1 MNRTALKTFAP
12 QARKD
17 FLEAIRERAA
27 FYGITEK
34 KIEEMTVKGD
44 TVVIRGKEYPKAIAT
59 KRASLE
65 ARIKDHGYQ
74 QTIEALAYTWFN
86 RLVALRF
93 MELHGYLDHGYRV
106 LSHPENKAFPE
117 ILEHAEHLELPSLN
131 REKVIDLKMDGN
143 REGELYRLILLAQC
157 NALHEAMPFLFER
170 IDDETELVLPENLL
184 NSDSLIRKLVEGIDE
199 ADWEKVEI
207 IGWLYQYYLSE
218 KKDEV
223 IGSVVASENIPA
235 ATQLFTPNWIVK
247 YLVHNT
253 LGRQW
258 LATYPD
264 SPIRAQ
270 MEYYIEPAEQE
281 PEVAKQL
288 KEITPESLNPEEITF
303 LDPACGSGHILVEA
317 YDLFQA
323 IYQERGYR
331 SRDIPALILQKNL
344 HGFEIDDRAAQLAKF
359 ALLMKAR
366 ANDRGILEKKAQ
378 PNILCFVESKDCDVA
393 SLTAAVNSNIKG
405 IGKAAIEES
414 LIEELV
420 KLFEHAKTFGS
431 LIQIPEELPVRLQVL
446 EDRLQQ
452 MEGSGDLRW
461 LEVQRL
467 QPLVLQ
473 AMALAGKYDAVV
485 ANPPYMGS
493 KYLNPVFK
501 KFLKE
506 KFLGSEKD
514 LFSAF
519 MVRDILFAK
528 QQGSMGFMTPFVWMF
543 ISSYEELRQLIIDK
557 VNLASLVQLE
567 YSGFDGATVPIC
579 TFTVKNNHIANHKG
593 SFIKLSDFKGA
604 DQQAPKTL
612 EAIRNKSCGWFY
624 EAKPDD
630 FKKIPGSPIAYWA
643 SKKLINLFES
653 NEKISDFSETRIGL
667 ITGDNTKHIRFWWEV
682 SKIRIGFNLQR
693 KEAQLSGKKWF
704 PISKGGE
711 YRRFYGNNLTVVNWE
726 NDGFELQNTLHQSG
740 QRILA
745 HNFNLDKIFSE
756 GISWSAISSGFFS
769 VRYQPSGFLFSNA
782 SSNAFIGNQESLY
795 CILGFLSTSICSKL
809 LELLNP
815 TLNFL
820 PGYIGL
826 LPINKKMAN
835 SKMAGEICK
844 SLVSFYKND
853 WDKWEVS
860 WDFLLNNLIP
870 KSDKVNLKN
879 NFNLAYKKYK
889 NDLAWI
895 QNKELENNNYW
906 IDLFDLQ
913 GEIDGV
919 LNDNKI
925 SIRPFEKSQEI
936 IDLISYAIGCMMGRY
951 SLDREGLIY
960 AHSGNEGFDP
970 TQYKTFPADE
980 DGIIPLLNT
989 DWGIGDDATER
1000 FVQFIAT
1007 AWDKANL
1014 EENLRFVA
1022 ESLGDGKD
1030 EPARDVIRKYFSAG
1044 FYKHHLQTYKRRPIY
1059 WLFTSGKQKA
1069 FQCLV
1074 YLHRYNEGTLARMR
1088 TEYLIPLLGRITARM
1103 EQLEADKVKSSST
1116 SQRKKLQK
1124 EQDDLRKQH
1133 TELMTFDEK
1142 LKNYADQRIRI
1153 DLDDGVKVN
1162 YAKFADILAEVK
1174 AVTGGS
1180 EE

>member
-1 MNRTALKTFAP
+1 MNRTALKAYAP

-17 FLEAIRERAA
+17 FLEAVRERAA

-86 RLVALRF
+86 RFVALRF

-317 YDLFQA
+317 YELFQA

-366 ANDRGILEKKAQ
+366 ANDRGILEKKVQ
-378 PNILCFVESKDCDVA
+378 PNILCFVESKDCDAA

-414 LIEELV
+414 LVDELV
-420 KLFEHAKTFGS
+420 KLFVHAKTFGS
-431 LIQIPEELPVRLQVL
+431 LIQIPEELPVRLQEL
-446 EDRLQQ
+446 EDRLLK

-473 AMALAGKYDAVV
+473 AKALAGKYDAVV
-485 ANPPYMGS
+485 ANPPYMGN

-579 TFTVKNNHIANHKG
+579 TFTVKNYHIANHKG

-624 EAKPDD
+624 EAKPDE
-630 FKKIPGSPIAYWA
+630 FKKIPGSPIAYWISGITNFSFGKVGSKVFSGGRCKTHNDEKYVRYHWEVNFK
-643 SKKLINLFES
+643 SKKWKPYL
-653 NEKISDFSETRIGL
+653 
-667 ITGDNTKHIRFWWEV
+667 
-682 SKIRIGFNLQR
+682 
-693 KEAQLSGKKWF
+693 
-704 PISKGGE
+704 KGGE
-711 YRRFYGNNLTVVNWE
+711 FRKYFGNEYHVVDWTESARSIYDNHGGLCDSRFWN
-726 NDGFELQNTLHQSG
+726 
-740 QRILA
+740 
-745 HNFNLDKIFSE
+745 KI
-756 GISWSAISSGFFS
+756 GITWSLITSSLSSFRVKSDYAEYSSGS
-769 VRYQPSGFLFSNA
+769 PTVFSN
-782 SSNAFIGNQESLY
+782 SFECDLV
-795 CILGFLSTSICSKL
+795 ILGYLNSCVASYYL
-809 LELLNP
+809 NALNP
-815 TLNFL
+815 TLNTTLNDVLSL
-820 PGYIGL
+820 P
-826 LPINKKMAN
+826 
-835 SKMAGEICK
+835 
-844 SLVSFYKND
+844 LVSLSETETIRVSECVKKCISLSQED
-853 WDKWEVS
+853 WDNSELSRRFFRLGVLGKDKLSIVQSFINEEKIR
-860 WDFLLNNLIP
+860 LNHL
-870 KSDKVNLKN
+870 
-879 NFNLAYKKYK
+879 
-889 NDLAWI
+889 DLAK
-895 QNKELENNNYW
+895 QNET
-906 IDLFDLQ
+906 
-913 GEIDGV
+913 EINVVFIKAFQLDEILKPGV
-919 LNDNKI
+919 PNEQITLY
-925 SIRPFEKSQEI
+925 RPNREEDIKR
-936 IDLISYAIGCMMGRY
+936 LLSYAIGCMMGRY
-951 SLDREGLIY
+951 SLDKEGLIY

-1022 ESLGDGKD
+1022 ESLGAPKD
-1030 EPARDVIRKYFSAG
+1030 EPAREVIRKYFSTG

-1074 YLHRYNEGTLARMR
+1074 YLHRYNEGTLSRMR
-1088 TEYLIPLLGRITARM
+1088 TEYLIPLLGRITARI
-1103 EQLEADKVKSSST
+1103 EQLEADKLKSSST

-1142 LKNYADQRIRI
+1142 LKNYADQRIKI

>member
-1 MNRTALKTFAP
+1 MNRTALKAYAP

-17 FLEAIRERAA
+17 FLEAVRERAA

-65 ARIKDHGYQ
+65 TRIKDQGYQ

-93 MELHGYLDHGYRV
+93 MEIHGYLDHGYRV

-131 REKVIDLKMDGN
+131 QEKVIDLKLAGN
-143 REGELYRLILLAQC
+143 KENELYRLILLAQC

-199 ADWEKVEI
+199 SDWDKVEI

-235 ATQLFTPNWIVK
+235 ATQLFTPNWIVR
-247 YLVHNT
+247 YLVQNT

-264 SPIRAQ
+264 SPIRAE

-288 KEITPESLNPEEITF
+288 REITPESLNPEEITF

-331 SRDIPALILQKNL
+331 SRDIPTLILQKNL

-378 PNILCFVESKDCDVA
+378 PNILCFVESKDCDAA
-393 SLTAAVNSNIKG
+393 SLTAALNSNIKG

-414 LIEELV
+414 LVEELV

-431 LIQIPEELPVRLQVL
+431 LIQIPEDLPARLQGL

-452 MEGSGDLRW
+452 MEGGGDLRW

-467 QPLVLQ
+467 QPLVRQ
-473 AMALAGKYDAVV
+473 AKALAAKYDAVV

-493 KYLNPVFK
+493 KYLNPLLK
-501 KFLKE
+501 KYLKE
-506 KFLGSEKD
+506 HYLGFEKD
-514 LFSAF
+514 LFSTF
-519 MVRDILFAK
+519 IIRDILFAK
-528 QQGSMGFMTPFVWMF
+528 KDGHLGFMSPFVWMF
-543 ISSYEELRQLIIDK
+543 ISSFEKLRSIILDKQAITSLI
-557 VNLASLVQLE
+557 QPE
-567 YSGFDGATVPIC
+567 YHSFFESAYVPIC
-579 TFTVKNNHIANHKG
+579 AFTVANFNLKTKA
-593 SFIKLSDFKGA
+593 SFVKLTDFYGEELQIQKL
-604 DQQAPKTL
+604 K

-624 EAKPDD
+624 EAKQDD
-630 FKKIPGSPIAYWA
+630 FKKIPGSPIAYWLT
-643 SKKLINLFES
+643 KKSFLNFDILPPLNNFYEF
-653 NEKISDFSETRIGL
+653 KQGL
-667 ITGDNTKHIRFWWEV
+667 ATGDNNTFLRYWHECSIKN
-682 SKIRIGFNLQR
+682 IGFDMLSAT
-693 KEAQLSGKKWF
+693 EADLSKKKWF
-704 PISKGGE
+704 PCNKGGE
-711 YRRFYGNNLTVVNWE
+711 SRKWYGNNYFVINWKDNGKEIKAHNGSVIRNPSYYFREGATWGSLTVSSLTMRYSPN
-726 NDGFELQNTLHQSG
+726 GF
-740 QRILA
+740 
-745 HNFNLDKIFSE
+745 IFESK
-756 GISWSAISSGFFS
+756 GA
-769 VRYQPSGFLFSNA
+769 V
-782 SSNAFIGNQESLY
+782 AFEKTTESL
-795 CILGFLSTSICSKL
+795 ILLIAF
-809 LELLNP
+809 
-815 TLNFL
+815 
-820 PGYIGL
+820 
-826 LPINKKMAN
+826 AN
-835 SKMAGEICK
+835 SKVMDHFLQVLSPTLDYSQGPVGRVPLNQNYPNQTIINAQKAIQVCVQFWNLFEI
-844 SLVSFYKND
+844 
-853 WDKWEVS
+853 S
-860 WDFLLNNLIP
+860 WDFGSPPLLLKECKEFTIS
-870 KSDKVNLKN
+870 KSVQSWNRFWENTHKLMKN
-879 NFNLAYKKYK
+879 
-889 NDLAWI
+889 I
-895 QNKELENNNYW
+895 EEENNRIFIEAYG
-906 IDLFDLQ
+906 LQ
-913 GEIDGV
+913 DELTPEVPDDQIT
-919 LNDNKI
+919 LY
-925 SIRPFEKSQEI
+925 RPNREEDIKR
-936 IDLISYAIGCMMGRY
+936 LLSYAIGCMMGRY
-951 SLDREGLIY
+951 SLDKEGLIY

-970 TQYKTFPADE
+970 TQYKTFPADD

-1000 FVQFIAT
+1000 FVQFIAS

-1022 ESLGDGKD
+1022 ESLGAPKD
-1030 EPARDVIRKYFSAG
+1030 EPAREVIRKYFSTG

-1088 TEYLIPLLGRITARM
+1088 TEYLIPLLGRATARI
-1103 EQLEADKVKSSST
+1103 EQLEADKLKSSST

-1142 LKNYADQRIRI
+1142 LKNYADQRIQI

>member
-65 ARIKDHGYQ
+65 TRIKDQGYQ

-184 NSDSLIRKLVEGIDE
+184 KSDSLIRKLVEGIDE

-317 YDLFQA
+317 YDLFQS

-366 ANDRGILEKKAQ
+366 ANDRGILEKKVQ

-393 SLTAAVNSNIKG
+393 NLTAAINSNIKG

-473 AMALAGKYDAVV
+473 AKALAGKYDAVV
-485 ANPPYMGS
+485 ANPPYMGN
-493 KYLNPVFK
+493 KYLNPLLK
-501 KFLKE
+501 KYLKE
-506 KFLGSEKD
+506 HYLGFEKD
-514 LFSAF
+514 LFCASNKAYLELAHKNGTLGL
-519 MVRDILFAK
+519 I
-528 QQGSMGFMTPFVWMF
+528 TPFVWMF
-543 ISSYEELRQLIIDK
+543 ISSFEEFRAKVLNEKTIKGLI
-557 VNLASLVQLE
+557 QLE
-567 YSGFDGATVPIC
+567 YNAFEPACIPVCIYTV
-579 TFTVKNNHIANHKG
+579 FNSHIKSYKG
-593 SFIKLSDFKGA
+593 SYIKLSEFKGHES
-604 DQQAPKTL
+604 QPIKSL
-612 EAIRNKSCGWFY
+612 EAIRNKSRGWFY
-624 EAKPDD
+624 EAKSDD
-630 FKKIPGSPIAYWA
+630 FKKIPGSPIAYWVSERIA
-643 SKKLINLFES
+643 STFQNYPKIGDRAKKGLTTADNDKYL
-653 NEKISDFSETRIGL
+653 KIWHEIDL
-667 ITGDNTKHIRFWWEV
+667 
-682 SKIRIGFNLQR
+682 SKFTCFN
-693 KEAQLSGKKWF
+693 GKKWF
-704 PISKGGE
+704 PTTKGGK
-711 YRRFYGNNLTVVNWE
+711 YRKWYGNHEFVVNWE
-726 NDGFELQNTLHQSG
+726 NDGEDLKSNPKSVIRNLSFFFNEGVTWNALTVSPFTS
-740 QRILA
+740 RIVPKGFIPNAAGPMVYGGDSLMLLCFL
-745 HNFNLDKIFSE
+745 N
-756 GISWSAISSGFFS
+756 SS
-769 VRYQPSGFLFSNA
+769 
-782 SSNAFIGNQESLY
+782 
-795 CILGFLSTSICSKL
+795 
-809 LELLNP
+809 LNRAL
-815 TLNFL
+815 TNFL
-820 PGYIGL
+820 APTFNYEVGIVSL
-826 LPINKKMAN
+826 IPIPEKLHSDYLSIATQLIAIEKK
-835 SKMAGEICK
+835 
-844 SLVSFYKND
+844 D
-853 WDKWEVS
+853 WDDFETS
-860 WDFLLNNLIP
+860 WDFRTLSFLKNQHLIDEYKAYEDFCHHQINKMLDLENKNNLICA
-870 KSDKVNLKN
+870 LA
-879 NFNLAYKKYK
+879 FNLEAEINVKT
-889 NDLAWI
+889 
-895 QNKELENNNYW
+895 Q
-906 IDLFDLQ
+906 IDDITLY
-913 GEIDGV
+913 
-919 LNDNKI
+919 
-925 SIRPFEKSQEI
+925 RPNREEDIKR
-936 IDLISYAIGCMMGRY
+936 LLSYAIGCMMGRY
-951 SLDREGLIY
+951 SLDKEGLIY

-1014 EENLRFVA
+1014 EENLHFVA
-1022 ESLGDGKD
+1022 ESLGDNKD
-1030 EPARDVIRKYFSAG
+1030 EPTRDVIRKYFSTS

-1088 TEYLIPLLGRITARM
+1088 TEYLIPLLGRVNARI